1 MTEPAALPPRP
12 RDGVSLLELMV
23 AVAILGGG
31 LLALAGPSAALA
43 RALRDSALDLRAAA
57 LAGAVV
63 ERHATCA
70 LPPAG
75 DTLDGPLRARWS
87 TVDTSGMRELAVL
100 VADTSRER
108 PARRFAAAALCSASS
123 P

>member
-1 MTEPAALPPRP
+1 M
-12 RDGVSLLELMV
+12 
-23 AVAILGGG
+23 AILGGG

-57 LAGAVV
+57 LAGAVA
-63 ERHATCA
+63 ERHAACA

-75 DTLDGPLRARWS
+75 DTLDGPLRARW
-87 TVDTSGMRELAVL
+87 TTADTNGPRELAVL
-100 VADTSRER
+100 VADTSRDR
-108 PARRFAAAALCSASS
+108 PARSFAAVALCPASG

>member
-1 MTEPAALPPRP
+1 
-12 RDGVSLLELMV
+12 MV

-43 RALRDSALDLRAAA
+43 RALRDSTLDLRAAA
-57 LAGAVV
+57 LAGAVA
-63 ERHATCA
+63 ERHAACT

-75 DTLDGPLRARWS
+75 DTLDGPLRARWTS
-87 TVDTSGMRELAVL
+87 TDTSGLRELAVL
-100 VADTSRER
+100 VADTTRGR
-108 PARRFAAAALCSASS
+108 PARPFTAAALCPARG